1 MCRTGA
7 HSVTDLASILN
18 LLFTVLSL
26 AVIARALLSWF
37 DPTMR
42 FPISHM
48 IVNLT
53 EPIIAP
59 IRRVVPPVGGMID
72 LSPLIA
78 LILLQVIGR
87 VIINS
92 LHT

>member
-1 MCRTGA
+1 LSDLTG
-7 HSVTDLASILN
+7 VLN

-37 DPTMR
+37 DPGLR
-42 FPISHM
+42 YPVSQLL
-48 IVNLT
+48 VDLT

-59 IRRVVPPVGGMID
+59 IRRIVPPVGGMID

-78 LILLQVIGR
+78 LILLQVLAR
-87 VIINS
+87 VIIRSLNS
-92 LHT
+92 